1 VTTRYVADC
10 DETLRIFPPIPLPK
24 EDPFVWPDEI
34 VTDRAEVVSE
44 WREGETAPCVSLF
57 HGNAVGFA
65 VSVDDARRLAA
76 QLLEAAE
83 VAEGALAERVALARG
98 GAR

>member
-1 VTTRYVADC
+1 
-10 DETLRIFPPIPLPK
+10 
-24 EDPFVWPDEI
+24 
-34 VTDRAEVVSE
+34 
-44 WREGETAPCVSLF
+44 VSLF